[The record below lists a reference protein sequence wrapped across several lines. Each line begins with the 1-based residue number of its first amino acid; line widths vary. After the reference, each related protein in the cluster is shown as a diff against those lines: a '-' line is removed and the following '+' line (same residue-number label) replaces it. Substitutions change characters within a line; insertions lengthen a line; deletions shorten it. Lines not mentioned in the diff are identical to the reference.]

1 MSDSKL
7 LQELSRKQSESE
19 KESGVWKCE
28 KDKQSHAFF
37 RASIKFNC
45 ILKGHKSQTPERTK
59 KVGATSQQVIV
70 AVVVVDIALK
80 RNELQ
85 YAKRD
90 KTGNPLINGVKRTEN
105 PKNEPHSNTKR
116 RKRIS
121 KRKINHATNY
131 KTGLFIQKKFRIQII
146 DHKKLINM
154 LALWYI
160 FEKAKRK
167 TD

>member
-7 LQELSRKQSESE
+7 LQELSQKQSESE

-59 KVGATSQQVIV
+59 KVRATSQQVIV
-70 AVVVVDIALK
+70 VVVVVVDIALK

-116 RKRIS
+116 RKTNIEKKNQSCNKLQNGSLHSEEIS
-121 KRKINHATNY
+121 NTNY
-131 KTGLFIQKKFRIQII
+131 RS
-146 DHKKLINM
+146 
-154 LALWYI
+154 
-160 FEKAKRK
+160 
-167 TD
+167 